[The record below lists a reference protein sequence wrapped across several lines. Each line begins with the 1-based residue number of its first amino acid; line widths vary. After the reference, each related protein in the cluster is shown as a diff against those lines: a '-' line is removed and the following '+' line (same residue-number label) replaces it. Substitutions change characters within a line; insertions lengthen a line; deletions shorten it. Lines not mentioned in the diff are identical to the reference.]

1 MYESGSGCDIDPI
14 NAYTWYLIYSET
26 KFSGDTKEEL
36 ERVALSLTSIEI
48 EQAQRNMQTVFD

>member
-1 MYESGSGCDIDPI
+1 
-14 NAYTWYLIYSET
+14 LIYSET